1 MTIQNLEHSLQKN
14 LKRSLKTK
22 MSYFFPSKKKEET
35 NPYQEQENK
44 VKEEKYV
51 ITAVQME
58 EPKKE
63 EGYSFE

>member
-1 MTIQNLEHSLQKN
+1 
-14 LKRSLKTK
+14 

>member
-1 MTIQNLEHSLQKN
+1 
-14 LKRSLKTK
+14 

-35 NPYQEQENK
+35 NPYQEQDAQR
-44 VKEEKYV
+44 KEEKYV
-51 ITAVQME
+51 ITAVEME

>member
-1 MTIQNLEHSLQKN
+1 MENLLWRIN
-14 LKRSLKTK
+14 K
-22 MSYFFPSKKKEET
+22 MSYFFPAKKKEET